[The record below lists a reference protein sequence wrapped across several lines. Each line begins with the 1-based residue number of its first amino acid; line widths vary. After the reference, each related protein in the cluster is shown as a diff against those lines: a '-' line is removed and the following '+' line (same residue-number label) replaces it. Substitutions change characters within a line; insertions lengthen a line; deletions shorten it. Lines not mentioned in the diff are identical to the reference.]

1 MARIHS
7 PIPMKIRILSSFG
20 LILWLVLAFAL
31 AIPSGW
37 VHLPL
42 AIGCIL
48 IARAIVGKR

>member
-1 MARIHS
+1 MHIVVAGA
-7 PIPMKIRILSSFG
+7 ILC